1 MKDLLAELRRR
12 NVIRA
17 AMLYIVA
24 AWLLLQA
31 ADVGMSALGL
41 PDWTGRMVLLLLGL
55 GFPVVVVFAWVYEIT
70 PAGIKRE
77 SAARSAETTSARTG
91 EKLNIVIGLL
101 LVVAIG
107 VVVLDRLLP
116 DGPAPAKPVASQSA
130 SSPALESTDP
140 AAGNV
145 QAFETSIA
153 VLPFVDMS
161 PDRDNEYFSDGLTEE
176 LLNSLAKIRDLKV
189 AGRTSSF
196 AYKGRDQ
203 DLRVIGEEL
212 GVAHLLEGSVRKA
225 GNRLRIT
232 AQLVKAADGYH
243 LWSETYD
250 REQTDIF
257 AIQTDIAEH
266 VVEALQVKLLG
277 EDLNRM
283 RAGATG
289 DFDAYN
295 DYLRGIYLLNQG
307 SREATVREAIATLE
321 SALARDP
328 EFADAW
334 IALGVAMSELIANGW
349 GSIDESWAR
358 LEAAAA
364 QARRHAP
371 QLAGGYML
379 DGMLLG
385 YRDHRWTEA
394 VAAMRRAVE
403 LEPGNATVLLA
414 FALMIRNLV
423 FDEEAVLAA
432 QRAVQLE
439 PSNLVNQVFLG
450 TSYILVNR
458 CPEAEQVLRQV
469 IERDPRFPRARYYL
483 GLCRYLEGD
492 YATALELFEAEP
504 LAWMRATGRPLALY
518 RLGRT
523 EEADAAYAALVRD
536 YSDTAAY
543 QHAQIAAQRGD
554 LDLAFERLEHAFRT
568 QDAGV
573 VGLLMD
579 PLMRPLHDDPR
590 YDAALERVGLLP
602 FRKGQA
608 PAAH

>member
-1 MKDLLAELRRR
+1 MKGLFAELRRR
-12 NVIRA
+12 NVIRVG
-17 AMLYIVA
+17 MLYIVA

-41 PDWTGRMVLLLLGL
+41 PGWTARLVLLLLGL
-55 GFPVVVVFAWVYEIT
+55 GFPVALVFAWVYEIT
-70 PAGIKRE
+70 PDGIRRE
-77 SAARSAETTSARTG
+77 LSAADAGAVSADTG
-91 EKLNIVIGLL
+91 RKLDLVIGVL
-101 LVVAIG
+101 LVIAIG
-107 VVVLDRLLP
+107 VVVLDRLFP
-116 DGPAPAKPVASQSA
+116 GTPAPAEPVAAEASA
-130 SSPALESTDP
+130 STVDEPPERAVAALPAT
-140 AAGNV
+140 
-145 QAFETSIA
+145 ETSIA
-153 VLPFVDMS
+153 VLPFADMS
-161 PDRDNEYFSDGLTEE
+161 PNRDNEYFSDGLTEE

-203 DLRVIGEEL
+203 DLRIIGEEL

-232 AQLVKAADGYH
+232 VQLIKAADGYH

-250 REQTDIF
+250 RELTDIF

-283 RAGATG
+283 HAGGTT

-307 SREATVREAIATLE
+307 SREATVREAIAALE

-334 IALGVAMSELIANGW
+334 IALGVAESEIIANGW
-349 GSIDESWAR
+349 GMMDESWAR
-358 LEAAAA
+358 LAAAAA

-385 YRDHRWTEA
+385 YRDYRWTEA
-394 VAAMRRAVE
+394 VRAMRRAVE
-403 LEPGNATVLLA
+403 LEPGNATVLMA
-414 FALMIRNLV
+414 YAIMIRNLV
-423 FDEEAVLAA
+423 FDDEAVLAA

-450 TSYILVNR
+450 TSYILLDR
-458 CPEAEQVLRQV
+458 CPEAEQVFRQ
-469 IERDPRFPRARYYL
+469 IIQRDPRFPRPRYYL
-483 GLCRYLEGD
+483 GLCRYFAGD

-536 YSDTAAY
+536 YADTAAY
-543 QHAQIAAQRGD
+543 QHAQVAAQRGD

-568 QDAGV
+568 RDAGV
-573 VGLLMD
+573 VGLLKD
-579 PLMRPLHDDPR
+579 PMMAPLRGDPR
-590 YDAALERVGLLP
+590 YLAALERVGQLQFL
-602 FRKGQA
+602 A
-608 PAAH
+608 PSANR